1 MGFRSGDDSVVTA
14 GSGGGGAFLEA
25 LLNGGGGSVVTA
37 PLVSGAGC
45 SGHTTD
51 LVSHESLPSS
61 LAPVRSARVP
71 VGRPCG
77 PIRIRAIYLYA
88 NLLGGDSC
96 TGMTLIGSS
105 LSSSSATTTSTTSST
120 SRPLLLPLFLPPSD
134 TMRTTTTA
142 LAQPGTGTGRW
153 PGLRVPL
160 VNRLV
165 VRGREMVV
173 VVKP

>member
-1 MGFRSGDDSVVTA
+1 MGLRSGDDSVATT

-25 LLNGGGGSVVTA
+25 SLNGGGGSVVTA
-37 PLVSGAGC
+37 PLVSGAGG
-45 SGHTTD
+45 SGHTAD

-120 SRPLLLPLFLPPSD
+120 SRPLSSPSLSPSLGHYED
-134 TMRTTTTA
+134 NNDRLSA
-142 LAQPGTGTGRW
+142 TGYGHG
-153 PGLRVPL
+153 PMAGSE
-160 VNRLV
+160 
-165 VRGREMVV
+165 GSISQ
-173 VVKP
+173 